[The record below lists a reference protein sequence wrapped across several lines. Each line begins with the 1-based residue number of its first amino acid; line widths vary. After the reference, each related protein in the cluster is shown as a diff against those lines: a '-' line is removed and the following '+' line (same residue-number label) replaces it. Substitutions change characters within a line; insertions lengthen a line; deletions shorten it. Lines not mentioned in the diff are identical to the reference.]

1 MVTLVIKYL
10 LFKELPKVKIL
21 AFSHAEYSDIYQP
34 ELRKIRFTVDL
45 QNSVVHMKKILLE
58 RVLEKHICF
67 FVFYKITVLFAKN
80 LEIFNFCTVG
90 HVNIP

>member
-58 RVLEKHICF
+58 RVLEKHIF
-67 FVFYKITVLFAKN
+67 FCVLQDYCAV
-80 LEIFNFCTVG
+80 C
-90 HVNIP
+90 